1 MDLEST
7 RTRITSLVVSVHQ
20 TLLTPLASRF
30 LTPPTRPEHLKRPES
45 GRPWGVKNSRTVQSG
60 SSVQSKNFLNY
71 TVCYTSL
78 KITLQAAQNKGFA
91 NQLFSVNKGFAGLI

>member
-45 GRPWGVKNSRTVQSG
+45 GRPWGVKNSRTVQSKI
-60 SSVQSKNFLNY
+60 SSSARQASRV
-71 TVCYTSL
+71 
-78 KITLQAAQNKGFA
+78 KIASITQF
-91 NQLFSVNKGFAGLI
+91 VTHH